1 MTKMVIMFL
10 METFHACSC
19 VCDEDVYN
27 VHLGNIHCLFMNALM
42 MMVVTMFILETFIA
56 CLWTLSQWSRL
67 PEPLGIRSSLAILFQ
82 HQRRYRQA
90 NHLHCTVY
98 IKTLLLHKEWYSRI
112 LYWEILW
119 WFFYP
124 SAAPLSCLSQQSR
137 GSPGRIISHKKRP
150 FWCQCPILNGWVQ
163 AKIRNLKNGYI
174 LYHPIFAKRLRDF
187 CVSTWGRQ
195 LAKHIQEMV
204 F

>member
-27 VHLGNIHCLFMNALM
+27 VYLGNIHCLFMNAFP
-42 MMVVTMFILETFIA
+42 MVSFARTPGDKIE
-56 CLWTLSQWSRL
+56 
-67 PEPLGIRSSLAILFQ
+67 SS
-82 HQRRYRQA
+82 HPVQRRYQQV

-163 AKIRNLKNGYI
+163 AKIRKLKNGYI